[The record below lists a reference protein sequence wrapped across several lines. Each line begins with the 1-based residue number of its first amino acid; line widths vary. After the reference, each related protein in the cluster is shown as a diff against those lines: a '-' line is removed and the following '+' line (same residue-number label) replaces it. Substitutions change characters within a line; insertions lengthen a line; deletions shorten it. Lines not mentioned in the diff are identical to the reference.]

1 MPEFKSY
8 RLGELTEWKS
18 GSTPPKLDQKYWG
31 GTIPWISAK
40 NLTSYA
46 ISTSDVFI
54 TQEGL
59 DKGSRLANEDSILL
73 LVRGSGLFKDIPVG
87 IVTKPV
93 AFNQDVKAIEVNK
106 SILDPWYLLYW
117 IKGNKAM
124 LNTKLEATGIGA
136 GKFDL
141 NILKELEIKLPP
153 LNIQNKLANIARCWD
168 DKIELNRRM
177 NQTLE
182 QMAQTLFRQYFVDG
196 IDEENLPEGWRWGK
210 VSDLGKI
217 VCGKTPSKSKPEYYE
232 GETPFIKIPDMHG
245 ETFIV
250 STIDSL
256 STQGASSQQNKYVPK
271 GSICVSCIAT
281 VGLVSITTKPSQ
293 TNQQINTIV
302 PKNES
307 YSYYSYFLMK
317 SKEQHLKDLGSG
329 GTATLNVNT
338 SLFSNIKVAIPN
350 EESFLDFHHK
360 VEPIMLKILSNQ
372 LENIKLSTLRDTLL
386 PKLMSGEIDVMQI
399 KPAALYEPVLS

>member
-1 MPEFKSY
+1 MTNSKSY
-8 RLGELTEWKS
+8 KFSDLVNIIGGGTPKTSVAEYWNGNIPWLSVVDFGGDRKTVYTTEKRITEKGLKESSTKLSKKGQLIISARGTVGELAVL
-18 GSTPPKLDQKYWG
+18 GADM
-31 GTIPWISAK
+31 
-40 NLTSYA
+40 
-46 ISTSDVFI
+46 
-54 TQEGL
+54 
-59 DKGSRLANEDSILL
+59 
-73 LVRGSGLFKDIPVG
+73 
-87 IVTKPV
+87 
-93 AFNQDVKAIEVNK
+93 AFNQSCYGLDAKPELAINNFLYYLLKYKIESLKSVAHGSVFDTITRQTFEQLEVNLPDLPTQHRIAE
-106 SILDPWYLLYW
+106 ILSAL
-117 IKGNKAM
+117 
-124 LNTKLEATGIGA
+124 
-136 GKFDL
+136 
-141 NILKELEIKLPP
+141 
-153 LNIQNKLANIARCWD
+153 D

-196 IDEENLPEGWRWGK
+196 IDEENLPEDWKNGN

-217 VCGKTPSKSKPEYYE
+217 ICGKTPSKARPEFYE
-232 GETPFIKIPDMHG
+232 GEVPFIKIPDMHG

-256 STQGASSQQNKYVPK
+256 STKGASSQQNKYVPK

-281 VGLVSITTKPSQ
+281 VGLVSITTNPSQ

-302 PKNES
+302 PRNEI

-317 SKEQHLKDLGSG
+317 SKEQYLKDLGSG

-350 EESFLDFHHK
+350 EESLNDFHYK

-372 LENIKLSTLRDTLL
+372 IENIKLSKTRDTLL
-386 PKLMSGEIDVMQI
+386 PKLMSGEIDVMQL
-399 KPAALYEPVLS
+399 KTDEQHEPILS